1 MTPHNEA
8 KKEDIASVVLM
19 PGDPKRA
26 KYIAEN
32 YLTDYKLVNEV
43 RGMYAFT
50 GYYKNK
56 RITVMAS
63 GMGIPSMGIYSYELF
78 KLYDVDVIIRIGSI
92 GALDE
97 SLKLYNIIL
106 ADESYSESSY
116 ARVQNGTKDNVIA
129 SSKEINEI
137 IKITAKELNIDIHEG
152 RICSSDA
159 FYRENPDLDFINYG
173 MHCLGTEMES
183 FALFHNANVCGK
195 KAACIATV
203 SDHIRTGEELPPKER
218 EKSFAKMMELALET
232 ILKI

>member
-78 KLYDVDVIIRIGSI
+78 KFYDVDTIIRIGSI

-97 SLKLYNIIL
+97 SLKLYDIIL

-116 ARVQNGTKDNVIA
+116 ARVQNGTEGNVMA
-129 SSKEINEI
+129 STKEVNDV
-137 IKITAKELNIDIHEG
+137 IKKTAEELNIPVHEG
-152 RICSSDA
+152 RVCSSDA
-159 FYRENPDLDFINYG
+159 FYRENPDIDFINHD
-173 MHCLGTEMES
+173 MQCLGTEMEA
-183 FALFHNANVCGK
+183 FALFHNAHVCGK
-195 KAACIATV
+195 KASCIATV
-203 SDHIRTGEELPPKER
+203 SDHIRTGEELPSEER
-218 EKSFAKMMELALET
+218 EKSFSVMMQLALESA
-232 ILKI
+232 LKL